1 MPSVRETWN
10 AADVRCPF
18 FMGEKPGKKSV
29 VCEGFG
35 EKMKVNVEFTS
46 LKAKSSYMGRHCVG
60 PYERCPLYQM
70 TMKKY
75 EIE

>member
-1 MPSVRETWN
+1 
-10 AADVRCPF
+10 
-18 FMGEKPGKKSV
+18 
-29 VCEGFG
+29 
-35 EKMKVNVEFTS
+35 MKVNVEFTS

-70 TMKKY
+70 TIKKY